1 VPRGGSLQPGRQE
14 PKAMAL
20 RLTKTYR
27 TDDEAAAASNLLK
40 DDWYL
45 ARIIEAVQK
54 LSQKNRPMIELTVD
68 VNGRLLRDW
77 ITASE
82 RAAAK
87 VRSLCIACNCVDSY
101 DRQELSQD
109 LFPGHD
115 VEVKIIIH
123 KQRNFADQ
131 NRIELYRAAPAS
143 AVVNFRT
150 AG

>member
-1 VPRGGSLQPGRQE
+1 
-14 PKAMAL
+14 MAL

-40 DDWYL
+40 EDWYP

-54 LSQKNRPMIELTVD
+54 LSQKTNRPMIELTVD
-68 VNGRLLRDW
+68 VGGRLLRDW
-77 ITASE
+77 LTDGD

-87 VRSLCIACNCVDSY
+87 VRSCCLACNCADSY
-101 DRQELSQD
+101 DRQEISQD

-131 NRIELYRAAPAS
+131 NRIELYRAASAS